1 MNRLEIIISNGERE
15 NIEFK
20 EFLSKEVHLKGERKQ
35 NLACQM
41 KHRVLMGNGSAL
53 YVIGVADG
61 GKLKGIS
68 RERFEE
74 TMSVLSYI
82 AGEIEASIANV
93 EEYSVNGGF
102 VGLVTIK
109 NLVHE
114 KEHIL
119 IGTAGHVDHGK
130 STLIG
135 SLVTG
140 TSDDGDGRTRIYL
153 DVLPHE
159 IERGLSA
166 ELSYGVYGFKQRNP
180 MHLVNPLNKKERA
193 GIVEQAEKI
202 VSFVDTVGH
211 EPWLR
216 TTIRGIVGQKLD
228 YGLLVVAADDGVTHV
243 TREHLGVLIAMDLPV
258 IIAVTK
264 VDRAAE
270 EQISKVEQQISNVL
284 KLIGKIPFRIRKN
297 DDVNDE
303 LAIKIS
309 EGILTPVMRTSSIT
323 LEGYKL
329 LDRLLYMLPKRNF
342 ENKKQFQMY
351 VDKAYQISGVGT
363 VASGTVKQGEVRT
376 GDTLFLGPDEDSSF
390 MQVKV
395 SSIEMHYYRL
405 DKATAGD
412 IVGIALK
419 GVKASDIARGMVL
432 CKEKPKAVREFEAD
446 VLILNHPTRIARG
459 YEPVLHVETIAE
471 TVVFEDMNRDY
482 IMAGQSGSVK
492 MRFKFNPHHIHEG
505 QKFIF
510 REGRSKGIGKVVKV
524 IG

>member
-1 MNRLEIIISNGERE
+1 MNRLETIIRDGERE

-20 EFLSKEVHLKGERKQ
+20 EFLDKELHLKGERKQ

-41 KHRVLMGNGSAL
+41 KHRILMGNGSAV

-68 RERFEE
+68 RERFDE
-74 TMSVLSYI
+74 TLSVLSCI
-82 AGEIEASIANV
+82 AIEIGARIADV
-93 EEYSVNGGF
+93 EEYRVDGGF
-102 VGLVTIK
+102 VGLVTIN
-109 NLVHE
+109 NLMHE

-130 STLIG
+130 STLVG

-140 TSDDGDGRTRIYL
+140 ICDDGDGKTRIYL

-159 IERGLSA
+159 VERGLSA
-166 ELSYGVYGFKQRNP
+166 ELSYGVYGFKQRQTLR
-180 MHLVNPLNKKERA
+180 LVNPLNKKERA

-243 TREHLGVLIAMDLPV
+243 TKEHLGILIAMDLPV
-258 IIAVTK
+258 IIAITK
-264 VDRAAE
+264 IDRASE
-270 EQISKVEQQISNVL
+270 EQITKVEQQISNVL
-284 KLIGKIPFRIRKN
+284 KLIGKIPFK
-297 DDVNDE
+297 
-303 LAIKIS
+303 IKTYEDIDKVAHKIAQ
-309 EGILTPVMRTSSIT
+309 GILTPMLRTSSVT
-323 LEGYKL
+323 LEGYDL

-342 ENKKQFQMY
+342 EIKKPFQMY
-351 VDKAYQISGVGT
+351 IDKIYQITGVGT

-376 GDTLFLGPDEDSSF
+376 GDLLYLGPDEAGSF
-390 MQVKV
+390 QQVKV
-395 SSIEMHYYRL
+395 QSIEMHYYRI
-405 DKATAGD
+405 DKASAGE

-432 CKEKPKAVREFEAD
+432 CKEEPKAVREFQAE

-471 TVVFEDMNRDY
+471 TVVFEDMDREY
-482 IMAGQSGSVK
+482 MMAGQSGRVK
-492 MRFKFNPHHIHEG
+492 MRFKFKPHYIYEG

-524 IG
+524 ID